1 MAEGKKEK
9 FLEYKGKPLV
19 RCGKTIYYGSMADPY
34 VVCLNVL
41 SDEKIKDL
49 NVSGKV
55 AIQLLDTDPNV
66 SPKDKVVKKSEKE
79 GLFNALDLG
88 AVWLERELKKQN
100 KA

>member
-66 SPKDKVVKKSEKE
+66 SPKDKVIKKSEKE